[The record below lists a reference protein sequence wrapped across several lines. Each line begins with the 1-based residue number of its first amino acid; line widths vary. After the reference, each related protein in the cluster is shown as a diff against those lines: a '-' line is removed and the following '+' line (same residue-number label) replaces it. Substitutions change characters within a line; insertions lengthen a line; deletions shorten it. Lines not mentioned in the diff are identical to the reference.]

1 MDFKKVASYLK
12 EASAEI
18 KKLKEENA
26 NLRQQV
32 QELSKVAS
40 INEENE
46 FIGFGDVNNDLLH
59 KTPNNPVEEFMSYF
73 Q

>member
-1 MDFKKVASYLK
+1 MDLKKVASYLK

-32 QELSKVAS
+32 NELGKVAS
-40 INEENE
+40 INEENQ
-46 FIGFGDVNNDLLH
+46 FIGFGDVNDDPMH
-59 KTPNNPVEEFMSYF
+59 KTLDNPIEEFMMYF